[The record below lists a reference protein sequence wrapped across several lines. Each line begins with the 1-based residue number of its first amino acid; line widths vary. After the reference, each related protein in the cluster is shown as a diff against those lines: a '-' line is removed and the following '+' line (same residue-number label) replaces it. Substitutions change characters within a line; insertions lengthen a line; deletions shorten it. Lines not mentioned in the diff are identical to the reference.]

1 MLKIRIKEAKGEMI
15 VLMERLV
22 RFALT
27 MSELQSLALLLG
39 YSLIS
44 VGVLVLVGNPKLFA
58 SNFAYLLTHSVYL
71 LKY

>member
-39 YSLIS
+39 DSLTRNDS
-44 VGVLVLVGNPKLFA
+44 LLPL
-58 SNFAYLLTHSVYL
+58 SNQELLL
-71 LKY
+71 QL